1 MAILRGRAPLRLG
14 LGGGGTDVEPYS
26 SQFGGRILSV
36 TIDKYAYAFAERGT
50 GDEIAFRSPDRDR
63 AGQAS
68 IDDLASLE
76 EDFPLHVAVYRR
88 VIAEF
93 NGGTPFPLQLAT
105 QVDAPP
111 GSGLGSSSAL
121 VVAMLL
127 TTCALIGSSPGPY
140 ELARLAWEIERVD
153 LGMAGGWQDH
163 YAAAFGGFNFME
175 SRPNGDVVVNPLRI
189 RREVIAELEASLLL
203 YFGGVS
209 RLSSEVIADQQR
221 NVVER
226 DADALAA
233 THSICAEALE
243 MKDLLVV
250 GDIPGFADSL
260 LRGWQ
265 AKKRTSTRISNPAIE
280 HAYQVAQSSGMVA
293 GKVSG
298 AGGGGFLMMIV
309 DPRRRIE
316 VARSL
321 ERECGGSVAPC
332 LFTKGGAVTWHIPES
347 TAPVRRG
354 VADAVASALG
364 NAGILLCAG
373 CVLATSHSTWRVPV

>member
-1 MAILRGRAPLRLG
+1 MTVIRGRAPLRLG
-14 LGGGGTDVEPYS
+14 LGGGGTDVDPYS
-26 SQFGGRILSV
+26 TEFGGRILNA
-36 TIDKYAYAFAERGT
+36 TIDRYAYAFAERCD
-50 GDEIAFRSPDRDR
+50 GDTIAFRSPDRDR
-63 AGQAS
+63 AGTGTFA
-68 IDDLASLE
+68 DLESLKD
-76 EDFPLHVAVYRR
+76 DFPLHVAVYRR
-88 VIAEF
+88 VIGEL
-93 NGGTPFPLQLAT
+93 NRGEPIPLTLAT

-121 VVAMLL
+121 VVAMLI
-127 TTCALIGSSPGPY
+127 TTCELIGTTLSPY
-140 ELARLAWEIERVD
+140 ELARLAWEVERVD

-175 SRPNGDVVVNPLRI
+175 NRPNEEVVVNPLRI

-209 RLSSEVIADQQR
+209 RLSSEVIAEQQR

-226 DADALAA
+226 EVDALAA
-233 THSICAEALE
+233 THAIRDEALE

-260 LRGWQ
+260 SRGWE
-265 AKKRTSTRISNPAIE
+265 AKKRLASRITTPAIE
-280 HAYQVAQSSGMVA
+280 AAYDTAVLHGMLA

-316 VARSL
+316 VTRSL
-321 ERECGGSVAPC
+321 ERECGGTVSPC
-332 LFTKGGAVTWHIPES
+332 LFTHAGAE
-347 TAPVRRG
+347 
-354 VADAVASALG
+354 
-364 NAGILLCAG
+364 
-373 CVLATSHSTWRVPV
+373 TWRTPSGRKPLTPSR

>member
-1 MAILRGRAPLRLG
+1 
-14 LGGGGTDVEPYS
+14 
-26 SQFGGRILSV
+26 
-36 TIDKYAYAFAERGT
+36 
-50 GDEIAFRSPDRDR
+50 
-63 AGQAS
+63 
-68 IDDLASLE
+68 
-76 EDFPLHVAVYRR
+76 
-88 VIAEF
+88 
-93 NGGTPFPLQLAT
+93 
-105 QVDAPP
+105 
-111 GSGLGSSSAL
+111 
-121 VVAMLL
+121 
-127 TTCALIGSSPGPY
+127 
-140 ELARLAWEIERVD
+140 
-153 LGMAGGWQDH
+153 MAGGWQDH

-175 SRPNGDVVVNPLRI
+175 SRPNGEVVVNPLRI

-347 TAPVRRG
+347 TAPRK
-354 VADAVASALG
+354 AWS
-364 NAGILLCAG
+364 C
-373 CVLATSHSTWRVPV
+373 

>member
-1 MAILRGRAPLRLG
+1 MTVIRGRAPLRLG
-14 LGGGGTDVEPYS
+14 LGGGGTDVDPYS
-26 SQFGGRILSV
+26 SEFGGRILNA
-36 TIDKYAYAFAERGT
+36 TIDKYAYAFAERGS
-50 GDEIAFRSPDRDR
+50 GGAIAFRSPDRDR
-63 AGQAS
+63 GGEAR
-68 IDDLASLE
+68 IEDLASLE
-76 EDFPLHVAVYRR
+76 ADFPLHVAVYRR

-93 NGGTPFPLQLAT
+93 NGGTPIPLKLAT

-127 TTCALIGSSPGPY
+127 TTCELIGVTPGPY
-140 ELARLAWEIERVD
+140 ELARLAWEVERID

-163 YAAAFGGFNFME
+163 YAAAFGGFNFIE
-175 SRPNGDVVVNPLRI
+175 SRPKGEVVVNPLRI

-209 RLSSEVIADQQR
+209 RFSSEVIAEQQR

-226 DADALAA
+226 DEDALAA
-233 THSICAEALE
+233 THSIRAEALE

-260 LRGWQ
+260 LRGWA
-265 AKKRTSTRISNPAIE
+265 AKKRTSSRISNPAIE
-280 HAYQVAQSSGMVA
+280 GAYHVAELHGMIA

-321 ERECGGSVAPC
+321 QQECGGSVVPC
-332 LFTKGGAVTWHIPES
+332 LFTKGGAT
-347 TAPVRRG
+347 
-354 VADAVASALG
+354 
-364 NAGILLCAG
+364 
-373 CVLATSHSTWRVPV
+373 TWRIPSRKRAVES

>member
-1 MAILRGRAPLRLG
+1 MTVIRGRAPLRLG

-26 SQFGGRILSV
+26 SEFGGRVLNA
-36 TIDKYAYAFAERGT
+36 TIDRFAYAFAEWGA
-50 GDEIAFRSPDRDR
+50 GDSVEFRSPDRDR
-63 AGQAS
+63 ASEAP
-68 IDDLASLE
+68 IAELDSLE

-88 VIAEF
+88 VMSEF
-93 NGGTPFPLQLAT
+93 NAGVPFPLHLAT

-121 VVAMLL
+121 VVAMLV
-127 TTCALIGSSPGPY
+127 TTCELLGVSPGPY
-140 ELARLAWEIERVD
+140 ELAQMAWEIERVD

-175 SRPNGDVVVNPLRI
+175 VRSDGEVIINPLRI

-209 RLSSEVIADQQR
+209 RLSSEVIAEQQR

-226 DADALAA
+226 DEDALQA
-233 THSICAEALE
+233 THAIRAEALE

-260 LRGWQ
+260 LRGWS
-265 AKKRTSTRISNPAIE
+265 AKKKLASRISNPTIE
-280 HAYQVAQSSGMVA
+280 RAYQVAESHGMIA

-316 VARSL
+316 VSTSL

-332 LFTKGGAVTWHIPES
+332 LFTKGGAT
-347 TAPVRRG
+347 
-354 VADAVASALG
+354 
-364 NAGILLCAG
+364 
-373 CVLATSHSTWRVPV
+373 TWRIPARKNRRL

>member
-175 SRPNGDVVVNPLRI
+175 SRPNGEVVVNPLRI

-250 GDIPGFADSL
+250 GDIPASPIHCFAS
-260 LRGWQ
+260 G
-265 AKKRTSTRISNPAIE
+265 KRKSGRQPESRTP
-280 HAYQVAQSSGMVA
+280 QSSTLTRSRSPA
-293 GKVSG
+293 AWSPGKS
-298 AGGGGFLMMIV
+298 
-309 DPRRRIE
+309 
-316 VARSL
+316 
-321 ERECGGSVAPC
+321 
-332 LFTKGGAVTWHIPES
+332 
-347 TAPVRRG
+347 
-354 VADAVASALG
+354 
-364 NAGILLCAG
+364 
-373 CVLATSHSTWRVPV
+373 RVPVGVASS

>member
-1 MAILRGRAPLRLG
+1 MTVLRGRAPLRLG

-26 SQFGGRILSV
+26 SMYGGRILSA
-36 TIDKYAYAFAERGT
+36 TIDRYAYAFAEKGS
-50 GDEIAFRSPDRDR
+50 GDTLSFASPDRDR
-63 AGQAS
+63 AHTTDIS
-68 IDDLASLE
+68 DIASLE

-93 NGGTPFPLQLAT
+93 NGGDPFPLQLAT

-127 TTCALIGSSPGPY
+127 TTSELLGVTPEPY
-140 ELARLAWEIERVD
+140 ELARMAWEIERVD
-153 LGMAGGWQDH
+153 LGMAGGWQDQ

-175 SRPNGDVVVNPLRI
+175 TNRDDDVVVNPLRI

-209 RLSSEVIADQQR
+209 RLSSEVIEEQQR
-221 NVVER
+221 NVVEGDE
-226 DADALAA
+226 DAMKA
-233 THSICAEALE
+233 THSIRAEARE
-243 MKDLLVV
+243 MKNYLVV
-250 GDIPGFADSL
+250 GDLHAFADSL
-260 LRGWQ
+260 RRGWES
-265 AKKRTSTRISNPAIE
+265 KKRVASRITNREIE
-280 HAYQVAQSSGMVA
+280 KAYGVAESHGMVA

-316 VARSL
+316 VTRHL
-321 ERECGGSVAPC
+321 EQECGGSVIPC
-332 LFTKGGAVTWHIPES
+332 LFTQEGATTWRIPE
-347 TAPVRRG
+347 RRSSIG
-354 VADAVASALG
+354 PRSRLH
-364 NAGILLCAG
+364 AG
-373 CVLATSHSTWRVPV
+373 R

>member
-1 MAILRGRAPLRLG
+1 MTVLRGRAPLRLG

-26 SQFGGRILSV
+26 TEFGGRILNA

-50 GDEIAFRSPDRDR
+50 EDGVAFRSPDRDR
-63 AGQAS
+63 AGRAE
-68 IDDLASLE
+68 INDLASLE

-93 NGGTPFPLQLAT
+93 NGGSPFPLKLAT

-121 VVAMLL
+121 VVAMLM
-127 TTCALIGSSPGPY
+127 TTCELIGVSPGPY
-140 ELARLAWEIERVD
+140 ELARLAWEVERVD

-175 SRPNGDVVVNPLRI
+175 TRRDGEVVVNPLRI

-226 DADALAA
+226 DEDALEA
-233 THSICAEALE
+233 THAIRAEALE

-250 GDIPGFADSL
+250 GDIPGFANSL
-260 LRGWQ
+260 RRGWE
-265 AKKRTSTRISNPAIE
+265 AKKRTSSRISNSAIE
-280 HAYQVAQSSGMVA
+280 RAYEVAESHGMLA

-316 VARSL
+316 VTRSL
-321 ERECGGSVAPC
+321 ERDCGGSVTPC
-332 LFTKGGAVTWHIPES
+332 LFTKAGAATWKIP
-347 TAPVRRG
+347 ARK
-354 VADAVASALG
+354 AK
-364 NAGILLCAG
+364 
-373 CVLATSHSTWRVPV
+373 

>member
-1 MAILRGRAPLRLG
+1 MTLLRGRAPLRLG
-14 LGGGGTDVEPYS
+14 LGGGGTDVDPYS
-26 SQFGGRILSV
+26 TEFGGRILNA
-36 TIDKYAYAFAERGT
+36 TIDRYAYAFAERGE
-50 GDEIAFRSPDRDR
+50 GAAVAFQSPDRQR
-63 AGQAS
+63 AGEAHFA
-68 IDDLASLE
+68 DLSALE
-76 EDFPLHVAVYRR
+76 NDFPLHVAVYKR
-88 VIAEF
+88 VIKEF
-93 NGGTPFPLQLAT
+93 NGGAPLPLRLAT

-127 TTCALIGSSPGPY
+127 TTCELVGVSPGPY
-140 ELARLAWEIERVD
+140 ELARMAWEVERVD

-175 SRPNGDVVVNPLRI
+175 SRRAGVIVNPLRI
-189 RREVIAELEASLLL
+189 RPEVIAELEASLLL

-209 RLSSEVIADQQR
+209 RHSSDVITEQQR

-226 DADALAA
+226 DESALAA
-233 THSICAEALE
+233 THVIRAEALE

-260 LRGWQ
+260 RRGWE
-265 AKKRTSTRISNPAIE
+265 AKKLLASGISNSVIDR
-280 HAYQVAQSSGMVA
+280 AYEVAESHGMVA

-316 VARSL
+316 VSRSL
-321 ERECGGSVAPC
+321 ERECGGIVGPC
-332 LFTKGGAVTWHIPES
+332 NFTKNGATTWKIP
-347 TAPVRRG
+347 TRR
-354 VADAVASALG
+354 
-364 NAGILLCAG
+364 
-373 CVLATSHSTWRVPV
+373 TQRPY